1 MGATCCTRRDY
12 EKELGHRVQALFW
25 RFLSFAR
32 GQYHRTAP
40 TRKIRNLSHFLKVFQ
55 RVEIYNF
62 AFSTRRR
69 RPLAAPTKLYNL
81 LQNRRG
87 EHCSPVVM
95 YIIYD
100 IIIKE

>member
-40 TRKIRNLSHFLKVFQ
+40 TRKIQNLSHFIKALQYFIKFI
-55 RVEIYNF
+55 RVQL
-62 AFSTRRR
+62 R
-69 RPLAAPTKLYNL
+69 L
-81 LQNRRG
+81 
-87 EHCSPVVM
+87 
-95 YIIYD
+95 
-100 IIIKE
+100 

>member
-1 MGATCCTRRDY
+1 MLHSEGLKNSLDI
-12 EKELGHRVQALFW
+12 ESKLFLALFV
-25 RFLSFAR
+25 FYS
-32 GQYHRTAP
+32 GQYRRTAP
-40 TRKIRNLSHFLKVFQ
+40 ARKIRNLSHFLKVFQ

-62 AFSTRRR
+62 AFSTRWR